1 MPGRTDADIDGKKD
15 RRRSPR
21 FSCGGHAKIVRLP
34 SDGIFLPG
42 KIIDLSL
49 GGCYVDT
56 TLPIDC
62 GVRAEIV
69 VHVNAASFRAI
80 GEVKAMRGRSGA
92 SMEFVHLSS
101 GGKDMLADL
110 IAELARLQAVMNKLK
125 SARREIDAESF
136 REELEDGK
144 LQAMTLS
151 DQFPFRGTILS
162 AGTSKPDLATSAEII
177 PSKKDTIVD
186 AQPLVITVD
195 LFG

>member
-1 MPGRTDADIDGKKD
+1 MPGRTDADTNVENIEKD
-15 RRRSPR
+15 RRRNPR
-21 FSCGGHAKIVRLP
+21 FSCGGHAKIMRLP
-34 SDGIFLPG
+34 SNGIFLPG

-56 TLPIDC
+56 ALPIDC
-62 GVRAEIV
+62 GVRAEIM

-80 GEVKAMRGRSGA
+80 GEVKAIRGRSGA
-92 SMEFVHLSS
+92 SIEFVRLSS

-125 SARREIDAESF
+125 SAHREVDAESF
-136 REELEDGK
+136 REELVDGN
-144 LQAMTLS
+144 LQPMMRS
-151 DQFPFRGTILS
+151 PRFSFRGTILS
-162 AGTSKPDLATSAEII
+162 AETSQPSTASSVKNDRII
-177 PSKKDTIVD
+177 E

>member
-1 MPGRTDADIDGKKD
+1 MHERAEAATDVEKD

-21 FSCGGHAKIVRLP
+21 FSCGGQAKIVRLP

-62 GVRAEIV
+62 GVRAEIM

-80 GEVKAMRGRSGA
+80 GEVKAIRGRSGA
-92 SMEFVHLSS
+92 SMEFVHLSA

-110 IAELARLQAVMNKLK
+110 IDELAKLQAAMNKLK
-125 SARREIDAESF
+125 SARREMDADAL
-136 REELEDGK
+136 REELEDRN
-144 LQAMTLS
+144 LQLMMRS
-151 DQFPFRGTILS
+151 PRFSCRGTILS
-162 AGTSKPDLATSAEII
+162 AETVEPDVASPI
-177 PSKKDTIVD
+177 KKDRIVE

>member
-1 MPGRTDADIDGKKD
+1 MHERAEAATDVEKD

-21 FSCGGHAKIVRLP
+21 FSCGGQAKIVRLP

-62 GVRAEIV
+62 GVRAEIM

-80 GEVKAMRGRSGA
+80 GEVKAIRGRSGA
-92 SMEFVHLSS
+92 SMEFVHLSA

-110 IAELARLQAVMNKLK
+110 IDELAKLQAAMNKLK
-125 SARREIDAESF
+125 SERREIDADAL
-136 REELEDGK
+136 RGELEDRN
-144 LQAMTLS
+144 LQLMMRS
-151 DQFPFRGTILS
+151 PRFSCRGTILS
-162 AGTSKPDLATSAEII
+162 AETVEPDFASPI
-177 PSKKDTIVD
+177 KKDRIVE

>member
-1 MPGRTDADIDGKKD
+1 MHERAEAATDVEKD

-21 FSCGGHAKIVRLP
+21 FSCGGQAKIVRLP

-62 GVRAEIV
+62 GVRAEIM

-80 GEVKAMRGRSGA
+80 GEVKAIRGRSGA
-92 SMEFVHLSS
+92 SMEFVHLSA

-110 IAELARLQAVMNKLK
+110 IDELAKLQAAMNKLK
-125 SARREIDAESF
+125 SARREIDADAL
-136 REELEDGK
+136 RGELEDRNLQLMMRSPRFSCRGK
-144 LQAMTLS
+144 
-151 DQFPFRGTILS
+151 ILS
-162 AGTSKPDLATSAEII
+162 AETVEPDFASPI
-177 PSKKDTIVD
+177 KKDRIVE

>member
-1 MPGRTDADIDGKKD
+1 MPGRTDVDTNVEKD

-62 GVRAEIV
+62 GVRAEIM

-80 GEVKAMRGRSGA
+80 GEVKALRGRSGA
-92 SMEFVHLSS
+92 SMEFVHLSA

-110 IAELARLQAVMNKLK
+110 IAELARLQAVMSKLK
-125 SARREIDAESF
+125 SARREMDADEF
-136 REELEDGK
+136 REELDGGK
-144 LQAMTLS
+144 LQAMMQS
-151 DQFPFRGTILS
+151 PRFPFRGTILS
-162 AGTSKPDLATSAEII
+162 AETSEPDLVSSA
-177 PSKKDTIVD
+177 KNDRIVD
-186 AQPLVITVD
+186 MPPLVITVD